1 MNNAISL
8 SPFAG
13 VRLAS
18 VNMAT
23 FEQNF
28 RDFNVESYWEEIEFY
43 KYGTFVMIT
52 LAEIIILQFLG
63 FYLEWVV
70 PSEYGAKEHPCFCC
84 RKKSIPLIWAGQA
97 DDKAGTDPSY
107 IEEVEAGLLMQKAQG
122 RTLTIENLRKEYSNG
137 KVAVQKLDLEMYT
150 DQIFAL
156 LGHNGAGK
164 STTISVIS
172 GLLEKSAG
180 KIDVYGLDSVNDRAA
195 IQNMMG
201 VCPQV
206 NPIYPEL
213 TVEEH
218 MDLYAVMKGMTKVA
232 EIKSETEK
240 ILTNIDLYHKLKY
253 PAGQLSGGQKR
264 KLCVSIA
271 LIGDSKIILLDEPT
285 SGMDTFARRHLWEML
300 KIYKKDKL
308 IILTTHY
315 MDEADF
321 LGDRI
326 AIMGEGRL
334 ITCGSSLFLKEKFG
348 CGYDLTVVGKHQN
361 VNFGAMKEVIRARVP
376 HGKEVGVIGMELKF
390 QLPVEDSVHFQELFK
405 EFEDRKDE
413 LGIQTF
419 GVSLTT
425 LEEVFL
431 KVAQLG
437 DHSLKEM
444 ASMKLG
450 RSETKKIENVHDKEL
465 SELRVKGSVFW
476 MHFWALIKKR
486 FIYFKKDTKSIVCEV
501 VLPSIIIILGSLI
514 TLITFWN
521 SSPMRPILPDF
532 ATPKYDFYSSYNTAA
547 SGWATAFA
555 GVGTSELNVTRLT
568 ACDSFSTVS
577 TYEDCLITNTPTKKD
592 NANLFDFYG
601 DAWDNTNKQYSYTT
615 FSNSTW
621 PYAGFIAN
629 NLANIQILKSAT
641 GVSTASLKMTLYPM
655 PLSHWQVQNDKSSDA
670 LTSCL

>member
-1 MNNAISL
+1 
-8 SPFAG
+8 
-13 VRLAS
+13 
-18 VNMAT
+18 
-23 FEQNF
+23 
-28 RDFNVESYWEEIEFY
+28 
-43 KYGTFVMIT
+43 
-52 LAEIIILQFLG
+52 
-63 FYLEWVV
+63 
-70 PSEYGAKEHPCFCC
+70 
-84 RKKSIPLIWAGQA
+84 
-97 DDKAGTDPSY
+97 
-107 IEEVEAGLLMQKAQG
+107 
-122 RTLTIENLRKEYSNG
+122 
-137 KVAVQKLDLEMYT
+137 
-150 DQIFAL
+150 
-156 LGHNGAGK
+156 
-164 STTISVIS
+164 
-172 GLLEKSAG
+172 
-180 KIDVYGLDSVNDRAA
+180 
-195 IQNMMG
+195 MMG

-218 MDLYAVMKGMTKVA
+218 MNLYAVIKGMTNTA

-253 PAGQLSGGQKR
+253 PAGNLSGGQKR
-264 KLCVSIA
+264 KLCVSLA

-348 CGYDLTVVGKHQN
+348 CGYDLTVVGKDQN
-361 VNFGAMKEVIRARVP
+361 VNFGDMKKVIREKVP
-376 HGKEVGVIGMELKF
+376 NCKEVGLIGMELKY
-390 QLPVEDSVHFQELFK
+390 QLPVEDSVHFQELFT
-405 EFEDRKDE
+405 EFEERKDE

-437 DHSLKEM
+437 DHSVQEITN
-444 ASMKLG
+444 SKLG
-450 RSETKKIENVHDKEL
+450 RGDSKRLTENVLDKEL

-476 MHFWALIKKR
+476 MHFWALINKR
-486 FIYFKKDTKSIVCEV
+486 YIYFKKDTKSIVCEII
-501 VLPSIIIILGSLI
+501 LPSFIIILGSIL
-514 TLITFWN
+514 TFLTYWN
-521 SSPMRPILPDF
+521 SSPIRPILPDF
-532 ATPKYDFYSSYNTAA
+532 ATPKYDFYSSFDSAA

-568 ACDSFSTVS
+568 GCDAYSTAT
-577 TYEDCLITNTPTKKD
+577 TYEDCLLKNTPITKD

-601 DAWDNTNKQYSYTT
+601 EKWDNSLFQYSYIT

-629 NLANIQILKSAT
+629 NLANTQILKSAT
-641 GVSTASLKMTLYPM
+641 GTSTASLKMTLFPM
-655 PLSHWQVQNDKSSDA
+655 PLSHWQVMNDKTSDA